1 MRASITN
8 LYRFLSSILYKP
20 IHGIYPPRRKPDPKM
35 TSYTCI
41 VSVQAG
47 RAPEDAK
54 AHHVK
59 DKSGQLVSFENPHP
73 SFGIFQ
79 DLSFVQGV
87 FMFLR

>member
-8 LYRFLSSILYKP
+8 LYRFLWSILYRSF
-20 IHGIYPPRRKPDPKM
+20 HGISSPRLEIDPKM
-35 TSYTCI
+35 TSYTCT

-54 AHHVK
+54 AHHVM
-59 DKSGQLVSFENPHP
+59 DKSGQLVSFENPYP
-73 SFGIFQ
+73 SFGIFR